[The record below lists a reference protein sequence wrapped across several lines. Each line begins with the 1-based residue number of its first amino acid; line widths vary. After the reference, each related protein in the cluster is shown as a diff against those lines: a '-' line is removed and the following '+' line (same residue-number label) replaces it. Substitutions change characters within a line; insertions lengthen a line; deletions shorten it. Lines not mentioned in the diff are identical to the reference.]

1 MRLAG
6 KTAIVTGGASGI
18 GRAIAALFCA
28 GGARVTVGDID
39 RERGERAAAEIAASG
54 GDCQFIECDISNAAD
69 VERLVGQ
76 ARAAREP
83 LDILVNNAADLGQY
97 GSVADCRLED
107 WKHSIAVGLTGTFLC
122 SKLAVPRMPPGA
134 SIVNI
139 ASVGG
144 VLPFVEHAAYV
155 AVKGAVIQLT
165 RSTALDFGARGIR
178 VNAIAPG
185 AIETRPVSED
195 LRRLQMAR
203 SPLGRKGRPEEVA
216 HAALF
221 LCSDEAAFIT
231 GICLPVDGGWLLG
244 RTRLGDDR
252 MRSFS

>member
-1 MRLAG
+1 MRLEG
-6 KTAIVTGGASGI
+6 KVAIVTGGASGI

-28 GGARVTVGDID
+28 EGARVAIGDID
-39 RERGERAAAEIAASG
+39 REHGQQTAAEITSSG
-54 GDCQFIECDISNAAD
+54 SDCRFIACDVSSAAD
-69 VERLVGQ
+69 AERLVGQ
-76 ARAAREP
+76 TLAMHKR

-107 WKHSIAVGLTGTFLC
+107 WNRSIAVGLTGTFLC
-122 SKLAVPRMPPGA
+122 AKFAAPHMPAGA

-165 RSTALDFGARGIR
+165 RSMALDFGARGIR

-185 AIETRPVSED
+185 AIDTRPVRDD
-195 LRRLQMAR
+195 LHRLQIAR
-203 SPLGRKGRPEEVA
+203 SVLARKGRPEEVA
-216 HAALF
+216 QAALF

-231 GICLPVDGGWLLG
+231 GVCLPVDGGWLLG
-244 RTRLGDDR
+244 RTRTGPA
-252 MRSFS
+252 